1 MGAKTTMLALVDG
14 DAVAILK
21 SAPQL
26 DREACLATV
35 RQLFPGKRF
44 DPLPDGDLSDTYPRN
59 GELYVGCFPG
69 LTILAHD
76 SLVAEPSQLD
86 RRFLDFANGRT
97 MIQHVMI
104 STVDGF
110 AYGIWEKG
118 ELRRSLVIDADN
130 GTTEDIGARRPFEE
144 PFWAG
149 EHRVEDEDEE
159 RDENYAGGAPF
170 HPLELAE
177 AALLDLF
184 GYQLEGVIGPDEVR
198 PETIPMMHFA
208 LAAAKPWWKFW

>member
-1 MGAKTTMLALVDG
+1 MGAKTSMLAIAEG
-14 DAVAILK
+14 DPIAILK

-26 DREACLATV
+26 DRDACLSTV
-35 RQLFPGKRF
+35 SQLFPGMRF

-59 GELYVGCFPG
+59 GELVVGCFPG

-76 SLVAEPSQLD
+76 SLMTEPSALD
-86 RRFLDFANGRT
+86 RRFLDFAAGRT

-110 AYGIWEKG
+110 AYGIWEQG
-118 ELRRSLVIDADN
+118 ELRRSFVIDADS
-130 GTTEDIGARRPFEE
+130 GTTEDIGPRRPFEE

-149 EHRVEDEDEE
+149 EHQDEE
-159 RDENYAGGAPF
+159 DPPSPDYAGGAPF

-177 AALLDLF
+177 AVLLDLF

-198 PETIPMMHFA
+198 PETIPMMRFA
-208 LAAAKPWWKFW
+208 PVASKPWWKFW